1 MSSREKKVLIHEG
14 GILVGKISH
23 ILWILTQ
30 RMDQRI
36 EGWGRLK
43 AFLLNEW
50 IPVCRVKI

>member
-43 AFLLNEW
+43 AFLFNEW